1 MEDLIT
7 AALAMNQSRL
17 SEQIAMSVMKSN
29 AEAGQAVA
37 NMLIEN
43 ARRIAEIS
51 KQAAARGGIDI
62 YV

>member
-1 MEDLIT
+1 
-7 AALAMNQSRL
+7 MNQSRL

-43 ARRIAEIS
+43 ARRIAEAS
-51 KQAAARGGIDI
+51 NQAAARGGIDI

>member
-1 MEDLIT
+1 MDNLIT
-7 AALAMNQSRL
+7 TALAMNQARI
-17 SEQIAMSVMKSN
+17 SEQIAMSVIKAN

-43 ARRIAEIS
+43 AKRIAEAS
-51 KQAAARGGIDI
+51 NQAAIRGGIDI